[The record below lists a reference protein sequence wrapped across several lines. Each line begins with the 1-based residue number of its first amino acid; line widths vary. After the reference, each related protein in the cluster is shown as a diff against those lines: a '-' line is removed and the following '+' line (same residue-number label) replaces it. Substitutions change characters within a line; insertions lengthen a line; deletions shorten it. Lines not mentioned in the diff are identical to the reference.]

1 MRSYIADRARI
12 SLILTVFSIPLVG
25 MYVAQHY
32 EDWAFAD
39 LSEAIVPEQ
48 GTFRDISSDNFV
60 DQVPMAADREPQETH
75 FAGQPR

>member
-39 LSEAIVPEQ
+39 LSRAVVPEH

-60 DQVPMAADREPQETH
+60 DPVAANPAPPEAH
-75 FAGQPR
+75 FAAQPR